1 MNKPNAKIKTYLI
14 NKKSKKSK
22 NGHRK
27 IDPNRIIPCFF
38 LETGKPN
45 FEFLPNCEQLVPL
58 AHYSW
63 PRNPDT
69 AKIFRGNFQKGIF
82 DAIIHLQNEW
92 GFNIVAV
99 RFLEDKRVHYGFTR
113 KLELQLNSLVRKEKA
128 RDASITRAK
137 QVEALTDPRALA
149 LIESKGTLQI
159 TNHVDNGGI

>member
-14 NKKSKKSK
+14 NKKNKKTKS
-22 NGHRK
+22 GHRR

-45 FEFLPNCEQLVPL
+45 FEFLPNCEQLVQL

-63 PRNPDT
+63 PRNSDT
-69 AKIFRGNFQKGIF
+69 ARVFRGNFQTGILQ
-82 DAIIHLQNEW
+82 AIIHLQNEW

-99 RFLEDKRVHYGFTR
+99 KFLEDKRVHYGFTR
-113 KLELQLNSLVRKEKA
+113 KLELQLNSLVRKEKS
-128 RDASITRAK
+128 RDALIKRAQ
-137 QVEALTDPRALA
+137 QVEAITDPKALK

-159 TNHVDNGGI
+159 TNHIDNGGI